1 MLCIEVP
8 ATTATPEVTALFR
21 DPSRLAAWLG
31 ELPGR
36 TTGERAVR
44 LLDWLTLAAGAHL
57 EPRCRLN
64 GLGVIEPYVLPVID
78 GLRRATQT
86 AAVPLPPE
94 KLRVLELALALS
106 QQLALHYCIVA
117 RQLADLQAQADHQ
130 ARKMLATALGRGM
143 HFTAQALADRYA
155 HYQPIPAGL
164 WLQANQIYDFSET
177 IGVMPPP
184 EARETEV
191 AFHYKRIV
199 AVALA
204 CPARLMP
211 GDAETAHALT
221 ADWTDVIH
229 IAQPGTRQPGGRC
242 LVDLAADAPPRRLRA
257 DADQPAAREPRIVE
271 IDGLLDRL
279 RETLRES
286 LLSATRGGH
295 RTLDM
300 AVRSRRD
307 RLLRLLQAW
316 ESRPERRHAREPAQ
330 GRTSVVFGL
339 ARIHALVD
347 PDPQP
352 ARLAPH
358 KSAEALADEADPW
371 RCRHEPLSDNPDAHT
386 FERVNVSDG
395 GLALR
400 LRPGA
405 RLRLS
410 GEDGSEP
417 LPCCKVGDLVAWR
430 TEDDTTGGWQLASVR
445 WLQLDADGNIT
456 LGIMKLGAL
465 FEAIRARPVGGPA
478 SSGAE
483 VPVLV
488 LRHSP
493 QEPAGQILA
502 PSAVFDVGTILE
514 VERPQRLAR
523 LHLTRQIEAS
533 GCYSRFASHLV

>member
-1 MLCIEVP
+1 MLRIEVP
-8 ATTATPEVTALFR
+8 AATARPEVTALFR
-21 DPSRLAAWLG
+21 DPSRLGVWLG

-36 TTGERAVR
+36 TTGEKAAR

-57 EPRCRLN
+57 EPRSRLT

-94 KLRVLELALALS
+94 KQRVLDLLLGLS
-106 QQLALHYCIVA
+106 EQLALHYCIVA

-155 HYQPIPAGL
+155 RYQPIPAGL

-191 AFHYKRIV
+191 AFHYKRIA

-204 CPARLMP
+204 SPARLMP

-221 ADWTDVIH
+221 ADWTDAIH

-257 DADQPAAREPRIVE
+257 SEDRADAGEPRIIE

-279 RETLRES
+279 RDTLRET
-286 LLSATRGGH
+286 LLGASRDGN
-295 RTLDM
+295 RTLEL

-316 ESRPERRHAREPAQ
+316 ESRPERRDAREPAQ
-330 GRTSVVFGL
+330 GRATVVFGL

-352 ARLAPH
+352 ARLAPR
-358 KSAEALADEADPW
+358 KSAEELADEADPW
-371 RCRHEPLSDNPDAHT
+371 RCRHEPVSGPPDAHS
-386 FERVNVSDG
+386 FELVNVSDG

-400 LRPGA
+400 HRPTA
-405 RLRLS
+405 RLSLS
-410 GEDGSEP
+410 DEDGSGP
-417 LPCCKVGDLVAWR
+417 LPGCKVGDLVAWR
-430 TEDDTTGGWQLASVR
+430 AEDSTTEGWQLASVR
-445 WLQLDADGNIT
+445 WLRLDADGSMA
-456 LGIMKLGAL
+456 LGVMKLGAL
-465 FEAIRARPVGGPA
+465 FEATRARPVGGPA
-478 SSGAE
+478 SGGAE
-483 VPVLV
+483 TPVFV
-488 LRHSP
+488 LRRSP

-514 VERPQRLAR
+514 IERPERRER

-533 GCYSRFASHLV
+533 GCYSWFSSHLV